1 MLHSSSIEISRSAL
15 SKNLRFLRKYI
26 GKETEICSVVKGNA
40 YGHGIDVFVPL
51 AEELGIR
58 WFAVF
63 SADEALVAL
72 HARGEQSEIMIMGAV
87 DADQLPWVIENRISF
102 YIFGL
107 RRLRAAIETA
117 KELNMPAR
125 IHLEL
130 ETGLNRMGLFDENLE
145 EAVELIKQN
154 HESVEVVGVCTHL
167 AGAESVSN
175 YVRIQKQIE
184 IFNETTAWLK
194 MQGVDYQ
201 IRHTASS
208 AATFTYPETR
218 MEMVRVGIAQFGFWP
233 SRETKMHYFL
243 QQGEDSKK
251 KMRDPLKRVVSW
263 KSRVMNVKEVPPGE
277 FVSYGTSYMTTRR
290 QRIAS
295 VPVGYYHGFVRGLSN
310 LGHVLVRGRR
320 AQVVGKVNMNMMMID
335 TTDIGGVEV
344 GDEVVIIGKQGK
356 QEISVAAFS
365 DIARVLNYEA
375 LVRIPT
381 EIPRTVVD

>member
-1 MLHSSSIEISRSAL
+1 MLHSSALEISRTAL
-15 SKNLRFLRKYI
+15 RQNLRFIQKMI
-26 GKETEICSVVKGNA
+26 GKETEFCSVVKGNA

-51 AEELGIR
+51 AEELGVR

-63 SADEALVAL
+63 SADEALAAL
-72 HARGEQSEIMIMGAV
+72 HASRKQSEIMIMGAV
-87 DADQLPWVIENRISF
+87 DADQLPWVIENRVSF
-102 YIFGL
+102 YVFGL

-117 KELNMPAR
+117 KELKIPAR

-130 ETGLNRMGLFDENLE
+130 ETGLNRMGLFDESLE
-145 EAVELIKQN
+145 MAVQLIKEN
-154 HESVEVVGVCTHL
+154 EEWVEVVGVCTHY

-184 IFNETTAWLK
+184 LFNETTAWLK
-194 MQGVDYQ
+194 MQGIHYK

-218 MEMVRVGIAQFGFWP
+218 MEMVRVGIAQYGFWP

-243 QQGEDSKK
+243 QLGEESKK
-251 KMRDPLKRVVSW
+251 KMRDPLKRIVSW

-277 FVSYGTSYMTTRR
+277 FVSYGTSYMTTRK

-295 VPVGYYHGFVRGLSN
+295 VPVGYYHGFIRGLSN

-335 TTDIGGVEV
+335 TTDLGGVEV

-365 DIARVLNYEA
+365 DISRVLNYEA

-381 EIPRTVVD
+381 EIPRNVVE